1 MARLAIARGIA
12 PPLRVCAPLD
22 RAQGSYRGLGSGAPR
37 LASAALSA
45 FVVHA
50 GRGVRARRIAM
61 AAQTV
66 EANAYL
72 KSKVEEMIA
81 LQPIMVF
88 SKSWCPF
95 CKKAKDSLQQE
106 GIRFGVCELDTLG
119 EEVEAQVQDILAEI
133 TGARTVPRV
142 FIGGQCIGGG
152 TDTENMAADGSLK
165 KLAGEAM
172 QDFKTKIA
180 GSGTFELDKK
190 DEDFIAL
197 EDDNFGSYLCERL
210 ASPAM
215 ARLAIARGIAPPLR
229 VCAPVERAQGSRRG
243 LGSGAR
249 GAPPRLATAALSAF
263 VQAGRGVR
271 ARRIAMAAQTAE
283 DQKDH
288 KDQRPKLAMTVMGAT
303 GDLAKVETFPA
314 LLDLFGHGMLEDAVI
329 VGFARK
335 DKTRE
340 EFHDIVSEAL
350 ENSHV
355 CKEMPELRDSIPGFL
370 ERVHYFKG
378 SYDSDESM
386 AELDSFLKEEEGKL
400 REGPT
405 LRLFYMAIPPFV
417 FPGAAQ
423 AIRNKA
429 MSDNTRLI
437 VEKPFG
443 HDLSSATELQEKLGA
458 MFEEEAIYRMDHFLG
473 YEINQSRSGLATSF
487 WSPS

>member
-190 DEDFIAL
+190 DEEWQEAL
-197 EDDNFGSYLCERL
+197 GSQRFQ
-210 ASPAM
+210 
-215 ARLAIARGIAPPLR
+215 ILR
-229 VCAPVERAQGSRRG
+229 RRG
-243 LGSGAR
+243 TEPPGSHEYDKFLPEAR
-249 GAPPRLATAALSAF
+249 
-263 VQAGRGVR
+263 
-271 ARRIAMAAQTAE
+271 AE
-283 DQKDH
+283 
-288 KDQRPKLAMTVMGAT
+288 
-303 GDLAKVETFPA
+303 
-314 LLDLFGHGMLEDAVI
+314 
-329 VGFARK
+329 
-335 DKTRE
+335 
-340 EFHDIVSEAL
+340 
-350 ENSHV
+350 
-355 CKEMPELRDSIPGFL
+355 
-370 ERVHYFKG
+370 
-378 SYDSDESM
+378 
-386 AELDSFLKEEEGKL
+386 
-400 REGPT
+400 
-405 LRLFYMAIPPFV
+405 
-417 FPGAAQ
+417 
-423 AIRNKA
+423 
-429 MSDNTRLI
+429 
-437 VEKPFG
+437 
-443 HDLSSATELQEKLGA
+443 
-458 MFEEEAIYRMDHFLG
+458 RMR
-473 YEINQSRSGLATSF
+473 RSGM
-487 WSPS
+487 